1 MIRMFI
7 SVGAMLALTSS
18 AAAEGEAT
26 APLAK
31 PEEKYVSM
39 QMEGCAEKCPSFE
52 IYVFDTGRMTFRSNN
67 QYTAAKG
74 VQHKNGMRN
83 IYTRISKYLQDTAV
97 FPGEAECTNPVSR
110 ASVVTV
116 QSSQPQLQE
125 ASWSSGCAN
134 QAEKAKSLVKVFV
147 NQTGMWRLIHSDSRY
162 WEKYWEDPEMTGR
175 SETSR

>member
-1 MIRMFI
+1 MIRTLI
-7 SVGAMLALTSS
+7 SAGAMLVLWPA

-39 QMEGCAEKCPSFE
+39 QVEGCAEKCPSFE

-67 QYTAAKG
+67 QYTAANG
-74 VQHKNGMRN
+74 VHHKNGMRN
-83 IYTRISKYLQDTAV
+83 IYTRIAKYLDDTSV
-97 FPGEAECTNPVSR
+97 FPGEAECTNPGSKP
-110 ASVVTV
+110 SVVTV
-116 QSSQPQLQE
+116 QSSQPKLRE

-134 QAEKAKSLVKVFV
+134 QAEKAKSLIKVFV
-147 NQTGMWRLIHSDSRY
+147 NQSGMWRLIHSDSRY
-162 WEKYWEDPEMTGR
+162 WQKHWEDPEMTGR